1 MSYKKAD
8 LVIIF
13 KRRGKI
19 SVDNEGKQITPSQ
32 INGLSV
38 AQLTELVGEVTA
50 EEQQYLVELAA
61 KRIEY
66 KQIKLDELKATCK
79 EFGVSPIPST
89 KDQCIDAILEA
100 KSKNVIAITLDEDQR
115 KVLRDIKTVDKMC
128 IHSAGPGC
136 GKTTVIGAIVD
147 QYAGLKIL
155 IVTYNKN
162 AKNILLSYLRRF
174 NVANI
179 SNEHLLDPAINAIHI
194 YTIAGLQTVN
204 ATSGD
209 RDLIVDDE
217 PFSTSALNLDVFND
231 LRLDLLIV
239 DEAQDISDAYMSLMV
254 KLESRSRKVV
264 VLGDPKQQLYGEPNW
279 FLKRPPTNMLRY
291 NHRSSVNMV
300 NFINKYS
307 RDNFTNSIE
316 QIPTRTDIANEEPY
330 VEINSLE
337 ELADYV
343 KERKT
348 KVYILAP
355 VSFEKFNIDRL
366 KKKILTHLHEA
377 CPGMHISL
385 IGGSYPRDITE
396 CNVILSNI
404 HKIKGSE
411 CNYAVIINYNIDYSK
426 YNDSLDDSFL
436 KRSMYVGIS
445 RAKIQAAMFNVDQN
459 IIFGTGP
466 IGTTQEY
473 SLKLARIKDP
483 ISCSHSTYEGYIMDL
498 MERTVARF
506 KSSGIK
512 PLDVF
517 PADVIISVDI
527 ETDPNYITEIS
538 AVAYS
543 IKEHRIID
551 SYVHVSK
558 GVREFEQEMKD
569 LTINDPTLDIAQ
581 LTALQVV
588 NYPGMISDQKKIVEQ
603 FNIFIDKFRNYKIL
617 CWGGSDEK
625 MLGIP
630 KDVTINLI
638 TSYKSWL
645 HINNMSRNNALRL
658 KDAVCDLL
666 GFDVQFAPHRAYY
679 DALLTLAV
687 GLCICWE

>member
-8 LVIIF
+8 LSIIF

-32 INGLSV
+32 INNLSLV
-38 AQLTELVGEVTA
+38 QLTELVGAVTV
-50 EEQQYLVELAA
+50 EEQQYLAELAA

-66 KQIKLDELKATCK
+66 KKIKLDELKATCK
-79 EFGVSPIPST
+79 EFGVSPIPQS

-100 KSKNVIAITLDEDQR
+100 KSRNVVAITLDEDQR
-115 KVLRDIKTVDKMC
+115 KVLKDIKTVDSMC

-147 QYAGLKIL
+147 QHAGSKIL

-174 NVANI
+174 SVANI
-179 SNEHLLDPAINAIHI
+179 SNEHLLDPTINAIHI
-194 YTIAGLQTVN
+194 YTIAGLQTIN
-204 ATSGD
+204 TASSD
-209 RDLIVDDE
+209 IVDDE
-217 PFSTSALNLDVFND
+217 PFSSSALNLDVFND

-239 DEAQDISDAYMSLMV
+239 DEAQDISDAYIPLMS
-254 KLESRSRKVV
+254 KLESRSKRVV
-264 VLGDPKQQLYGEPNW
+264 VLGDPKQQLYGTPNW

-300 NFINKYS
+300 KFINKYS
-307 RDNFTNSIE
+307 RDNFSNSIE
-316 QIPTRTDIANEEPY
+316 QIATRTDIPNEDPY
-330 VEINSLE
+330 IEINTLE
-337 ELADYV
+337 ELASYV

-366 KKKILTHLHEA
+366 KKKILAHLHEA

-426 YNDSLDDSFL
+426 YSESLDDNFL
-436 KRSMYVGIS
+436 KRSMYVGLS
-445 RAKIQAAMFNVDQN
+445 RAKIQAAMFNIDHKA
-459 IIFGTGP
+459 IFGGDSASASASVAP
-466 IGTTQEY
+466 HMV
-473 SLKLARIKDP
+473 KLARIKDP
-483 ISCSHSTYEGYIMDL
+483 IHCSHPTYEAYIMNL
-498 MERTVARF
+498 VEKTIASL
-506 KSSGIK
+506 KKSGIK
-512 PLDVF
+512 SLDPF
-517 PADVIISVDI
+517 PAEIVISVDI

-543 IKEHRIID
+543 TLEHRIID
-551 SYVHVSK
+551 NYVHVSK
-558 GVREFEQEMKD
+558 GVRELEQEMKD
-569 LTINDPTLDIAQ
+569 LTINDPTLDITQ

-603 FNIFIDKFRNYKIL
+603 FTAFMAKFKNYKVL

-630 KDVTINLI
+630 KEVTINLI
-638 TSYKSWL
+638 TSYKTWL
-645 HINNMSRNNALRL
+645 HLNDMPRNNALRL

-666 GFDVQFAPHRAYY
+666 GFDVQFAAHRAYY
-679 DALLTLAV
+679 DALLTLSV
-687 GLCICWE
+687 GLCICW